1 MMSETEVG
9 MNGVADTGLL
19 EDLRR
24 HNLVAFRQAWKRFE
38 EAVPGTIGVVPQNE
52 LGRAVEQDYRAMRD
66 MILGD
71 VPEFAWIMDRLKQL
85 DVRFNGK

>member
-1 MMSETEVG
+1 MSETEVG